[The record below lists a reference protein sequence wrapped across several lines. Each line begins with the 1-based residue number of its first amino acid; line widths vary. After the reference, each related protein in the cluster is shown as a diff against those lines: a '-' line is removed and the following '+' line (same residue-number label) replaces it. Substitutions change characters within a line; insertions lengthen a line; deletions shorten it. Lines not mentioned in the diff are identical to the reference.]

1 MGQKL
6 TAQDGKIALRDHVAL
21 KAADAHNRLSKLT
34 GDDAIWRL
42 LNDSAVVRYPVG
54 VRFDAGPLEPGE
66 FAFPSPLGEH
76 PSQGFCLFIHP
87 RFEHRPETWPL
98 IAGYYLPSI
107 NYGDIATEDDAEL
120 FGAVLVGMNTEE
132 YHAALCVIADEVAP

>member
-21 KAADAHNRLSKLT
+21 KAAAAHERLAMLI

-42 LNDSAVVRYPVG
+42 LNDDAVVRYPVG
-54 VRFDAGPLEPGE
+54 VRFDDEPLDPGE
-66 FAFPSPLGEH
+66 FAVPSALGEH

-98 IAGYYLPSI
+98 IAGYYIPSI
-107 NYGDIATEDDAEL
+107 NYGEIATEEDAEL

-132 YHAALCVIADEVAP
+132 YYSALCAIADEVAP